1 MSQHVPWWWY
11 ADPAPDFLKFLK
23 EEDIRVIAA
32 LQIDSKIASMD
43 RQVTGL
49 KLQMEDLAAKRAQL
63 VQLKNMIGKRQ

>member
-23 EEDIRVIAA
+23 EEDIRIIAGM
-32 LQIDSKIASMD
+32 QIDSQIASLD

-63 VQLKNMIGKRQ
+63 AQLKTMVGRR

>member
-11 ADPAPDFLKFLK
+11 ADPAPDFLKLLK
-23 EEDIRVIAA
+23 EEDIRIIAGM
-32 LQIDSKIASMD
+32 QIDSQIASLD

-63 VQLKNMIGKRQ
+63 AQLKNMVGRR